1 MFFGGMTSVP
11 GAPGNLLS
19 GNPFGSDFV
28 IPKQRKQQS
37 PGPQLNPLL
46 QTPARIFLPHEPG
59 RGGAIP
65 VNATSW
71 QAMNML
77 GAPGNA
83 AGMANASFFGGPQ
96 IGLPIGFGSKM
107 VS

>member
-28 IPKQRKQQS
+28 IPNQRKQQS
-37 PGPQLNPLL
+37 PGPQLNPLQ
-46 QTPARIFLPHEPG
+46 QTPVRIFPPG
-59 RGGAIP
+59 QKGREGAID
-65 VNATSW
+65 VRSW